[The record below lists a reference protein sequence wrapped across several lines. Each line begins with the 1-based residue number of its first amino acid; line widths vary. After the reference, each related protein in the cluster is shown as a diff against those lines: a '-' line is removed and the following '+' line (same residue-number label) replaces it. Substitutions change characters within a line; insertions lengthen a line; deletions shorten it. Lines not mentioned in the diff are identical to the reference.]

1 MTDQPPRFATP
12 HDALLEAIRR
22 IGSQQKTARVCEITA
37 TSVWR
42 WVNEQ
47 KLCPQRFVVRI
58 ARASGV
64 TPEELRP
71 DLHWP
76 ADAMAHVPPPTVMP
90 IPAPVAGSSV
100 TSPPSPAARFIPMND
115 NCCCGCCH
123 RSPPSVA

>member
-12 HDALLEAIRR
+12 HDALIEAIRR

-42 WVNEQ
+42 WVHEQ

-64 TPEELRP
+64 MPDELRP

-76 ADAMAHVPPPTVMP
+76 ADAMANVPPPTVMP
-90 IPAPVAGSSV
+90 IPAPVDAV
-100 TSPPSPAARFIPMND
+100 VISPAPAAAPRFMPTND

-123 RSPPSVA
+123 RLPPSAA